1 MKSNRLMTFAG
12 VVLLLLVLSGA
23 AILHAKNNI
32 NLGLDLRGG
41 VYVLYQAVETGEAGG
56 GDTIDRAITVIRNRI
71 DSFGVAEPV
80 IQREGD
86 DRIRVELAGI
96 EDQKEAR
103 KVIGTTAMLSFIG
116 PDNEVILTGGDL
128 KDAFATFDGRNR
140 PAVSL
145 EFSPEGTTAFAEAT
159 QKYIGQIIAIQLDS
173 NVISAPVVQSV
184 ITEGRA
190 IIEGSM
196 SIDEARNLALMLRSG
211 ALPVDL
217 VELETR
223 AVGPTLGQDSLTRSV
238 RAGIAGFILVLLFM
252 VAYYR
257 FFGIIASV
265 ALVTYISL
273 VFAVLSAMN
282 ATLTLPGIAGLI
294 LSIGMAVDANVIIF
308 ERIKEELKVGRT
320 MRTSIEAGFN
330 NAFSAILD
338 GNVTTLIAAAVLF
351 RYGTGPIRGFAVTL
365 SVGILVSMF
374 SAIILT
380 RFLLRQAVRAEFL
393 RAPEQTGVRG

>member
-12 VVLLLLVLSGA
+12 VVLLLLALSGV
-23 AILHAKNNI
+23 AILQARNNI

-41 VYVLYQAVETGEAGG
+41 VYVLYQAVETGDAGG
-56 GDTIDRAITVIRNRI
+56 GDKIDRAITVIRNRI
-71 DSFGVAEPV
+71 DSLGVTEPV

-96 EDQKEAR
+96 EDQQEAR
-103 KVIGTTAMLSFIG
+103 KLIGTTAMLSFIG
-116 PDNEVILTGGDL
+116 PDEEVILTGGDL
-128 KDAFATFDGRNR
+128 KDAFATFDARNR

-159 QKYIGQIIAIQLDS
+159 QRYIGQIIAIKLDN

-217 VELETR
+217 IELETR
-223 AVGPTLGQDSLTRSV
+223 SVGPTLGQDSLTRSV
-238 RAGIAGFILVLLFM
+238 RAGIAGFVLVLLFM
-252 VAYYR
+252 LAYYR
-257 FFGIIASV
+257 FFGLIANV
-265 ALVTYISL
+265 ALVTYIAL
-273 VFAVLSAMN
+273 VFALLTAMN

-308 ERIKEELKVGRT
+308 ERIKEELEVGRT

-338 GNVTTLIAAAVLF
+338 ANVTTLIAAAVLF

-380 RFLLRQAVRAEFL
+380 RFLLRQAVRAELL